1 MILTASAIKR
11 VQVNLQRRGVRI
23 TSRQIRDNWN
33 SSLSEKENQ
42 KRLETL
48 FQAEL
53 VPVPPPLA
61 DHVITLDEP
70 PELSQNKEITLAEKQ
85 TISTVAKDLG
95 FILPQEELKAIASSL
110 REDSEVGRLK
120 WKSNREQHNLAS
132 LLTKI

>member
-1 MILTASAIKR
+1 M
-11 VQVNLQRRGVRI
+11 
-23 TSRQIRDNWN
+23 
-33 SSLSEKENQ
+33 
-42 KRLETL
+42 